1 MGTSRHRKNHK
12 QKLQAYKA
20 RMGQA
25 KNKIQKLYSEAMKK
39 QIEEFIAKRKAESEQ
54 ETTENNDLNIVQE

>member
-12 QKLQAYKA
+12 QKLKAYKA

-25 KNKIQKLYSEAMKK
+25 RNKMTKLYQEAMKK
-39 QIEEFIAKRKAESEQ
+39 QLELMIQKEKEMKESGETPTFVAEQ
-54 ETTENNDLNIVQE
+54 